1 MSAAGAAGDTQSF
14 ASQIRQLFRLPV
26 QGLLVAGLMYTG
38 ATMPGFLVIAS
49 LVAISSPA
57 VSEPAAVG
65 DIMVPSG
72 WQILKGSFMLLA
84 SGVLLPICLPPMT
97 FVMFLVASREVPIF
111 LACRR
116 SRLMV
121 VEAART
127 PMNAIVLLGFPPLIA
142 TAMMLMPLNGVSN
155 LGPLLFLPFVY
166 FALAFH
172 WSAAVDLSVALA
184 KRRHHGQ

>member
-1 MSAAGAAGDTQSF
+1 MFVMVGLCLAVPLVSAASGISASVAAGYTQSF

-38 ATMPGFLVIAS
+38 ATMLGFLVIAS

-84 SGVLLPICLPPMT
+84 SGVLL
-97 FVMFLVASREVPIF
+97 
-111 LACRR
+111 R
-116 SRLMV
+116 SEEHTSEIQSLM
-121 VEAART
+121 R
-127 PMNAIVLLGFPPLIA
+127 
-142 TAMMLMPLNGVSN
+142 
-155 LGPLLFLPFVY
+155 
-166 FALAFH
+166 
-172 WSAAVDLSVALA
+172 
-184 KRRHHGQ
+184 